1 PGHSRAGWLHL
12 PAAGAGPRHHIRAR
26 GRNRHGGSYGGGL
39 TNRHSVAVLV
49 VRRIGLRQFVQDGY
63 SETRKE
69 DGHDNRKH
77 DSNGSPDERRTSK
90 ILLCDRDAP
99 TESQYQQVDD
109 VDQRNHR
116 QEDGKHPTAKPLS
129 VLRWRRI
136 WQVARGQL
144 LLLIL
149 RVLAHDCSP
158 VCRTDV
164 GIWDWGRS
172 GMRIMPTQ
180 GHGAER
186 HSVRSN
192 ARSHEQALHE

>member
-1 PGHSRAGWLHL
+1 PTVRSRWILRNSQRGW
-12 PAAGAGPRHHIRAR
+12 PRQ
-26 GRNRHGGSYGGGL
+26 S
-39 TNRHSVAVLV
+39 
-49 VRRIGLRQFVQDGY
+49 
-63 SETRKE
+63 
-69 DGHDNRKH
+69 KH

-116 QEDGKHPTAKPLS
+116 QEDGKHPAAKPLS

-158 VCRTDV
+158 MSYRC
-164 GIWDWGRS
+164 GEWGWDRS
-172 GMRIMPTQ
+172 GMRLTPTQ
-180 GHGAER
+180 GHSAER

-192 ARSHEQALHE
+192 ARSHEQALPEFDGAIV